1 MTVRTVLFDVDGTL
15 VDSNYL
21 HVDAW
26 QRALGDLDVAVD
38 AWRIHRAIG
47 QDSARLLR
55 AVAGERDD
63 AWNER
68 ATSLHGEHYRALA
81 PRLRAFDGAAGLLR
95 AIAARDILVVL
106 ATSAPEDELALLR
119 AALDADDAIHA
130 VTSADDV
137 DSAKPDPGILEVA
150 LHLAGAAPT
159 EALMIGDSVWD
170 MAAAAR
176 ARVRS
181 MGVLCGGV
189 GAAELLDSGARAV
202 HDDPAAVLA
211 ALDTMLDTV
220 LDSGL

>member
-26 QRALGDLDVAVD
+26 QRAFADLGVTVD

-55 AVAGERDD
+55 DVAGEHDD
-63 AWNER
+63 AWTER
-68 ATSLHGEHYRALA
+68 AKSLHSEHYRASA
-81 PRLRAFDGAAGLLR
+81 HRLRAFEGAAGLLR
-95 AIAARDILVVL
+95 AIDARGIRVVL

-119 AALDADDAIHA
+119 EAIDADDAIHA

-137 DSAKPDPGILEVA
+137 DEAKPDPGILEVA
-150 LHLAGAAPT
+150 LRRADATASD
-159 EALMIGDSVWD
+159 ALMVGDSVWD

-176 ARVRS
+176 ARIPS
-181 MGVLCGGV
+181 LGVLCGGV
-189 GAAELLDSGARAV
+189 GAGELLDAGARSV
-202 HDDPAAVLA
+202 YDGPAGLLA
-211 ALDTMLDTV
+211 ALDDL
-220 LDSGL
+220 L